1 MSQFSFSSRATQ
13 PAVRGPAPAVNPVA
27 AWLGDIVSA
36 VRTWRTRRAAID
48 ELSRLNDHLL
58 RDIGIHRGEIR
69 AVVERI
75 VSRPSVSGRSPAPDL
90 RVAAEVAR
98 PAAARDDDLAN
109 AA

>member
-1 MSQFSFSSRATQ
+1 MSQFSFSSGATQ
-13 PAVRGPAPAVNPVA
+13 PAVHGPAPAVNAVA

-69 AVVERI
+69 AVVDGI
-75 VSRPSVSGRSPAPDL
+75 LSRPPASGWRPAPDL

>member
-13 PAVRGPAPAVNPVA
+13 PAVHGPGHAVNAVA
-27 AWLGDIVSA
+27 GWLEDIVRA
-36 VRTWRTRRAAID
+36 VRTWRTRRAALY

-69 AVVERI
+69 AVVDHI
-75 VSRPSVSGRSPAPDL
+75 LSRPPVSGRCPAPDL
-90 RVAAEVAR
+90 RVAADAAR
-98 PAAARDDDLAN
+98 PAAVRHDDLAN